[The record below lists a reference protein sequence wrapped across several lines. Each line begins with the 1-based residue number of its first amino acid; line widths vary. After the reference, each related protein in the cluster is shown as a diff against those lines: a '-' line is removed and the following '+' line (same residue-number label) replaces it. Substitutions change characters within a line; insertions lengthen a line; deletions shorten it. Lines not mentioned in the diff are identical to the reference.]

1 MSNPRFVYT
10 MTQAVTQDM
19 PFIITTKVS
28 ESGRT
33 LYYDQAFASQEEA
46 VLTCREIIEAAKSSG
61 FIEIDTTGH
70 ESYVEYIFEPYTGE
84 VEFIIF
90 NEYNS
95 NMAEMYESEIRDNYD
110 LPVSYHG
117 DLEDWRNEDMPF

>member
-28 ESGRT
+28 ESGRE

-46 VLTCREIIEAAKSSG
+46 VLTCREIIKAAQSSG
-61 FIEIDTTGH
+61 FIEIDITGH
-70 ESYVEYIFEPYTGE
+70 ESHIGYIFHPYTGE
-84 VEFIIF
+84 VGFKIF
-90 NEYNS
+90 NEYNAK
-95 NMAEMYESEIRDNYD
+95 MEEMYESEIRDNYD
-110 LPVSYHG
+110 LPVSYHEE
-117 DLEDWRNEDMPF
+117 LENWRNEDMPF

>member
-46 VLTCREIIEAAKSSG
+46 VLACREIIEAAKSSG

-70 ESYVEYIFEPYTGE
+70 ESHIGYIFQPYTGE
-84 VEFIIF
+84 VEFTIF

-95 NMAEMYESEIRDNYD
+95 NMEEMYESEIRDNYD
-110 LPVSYHG
+110 LPIFYHG
-117 DLEDWRNEDMPF
+117 YL